1 MCCDTCGHV
10 QEYMRQVRLE
20 EIIRDT
26 QQVALRE
33 KAMEMLASSRHL
45 GARGS
50 PAAYFGP
57 APPAAPGMN
66 PFQQQHLQHQLFQ
79 VAYLATHM
87 ILLHRQ
93 LRKMS
98 FLSG

>member
-1 MCCDTCGHV
+1 MCGHV

-33 KAMEMLASSRHL
+33 KAMEMLASSRN
-45 GARGS
+45 RGG

-57 APPAAPGMN
+57 GPPAAPGMN
-66 PFQQQHLQHQLFQ
+66 PFQQQHLQHQLLQ
-79 VAYLATHM
+79 VA
-87 ILLHRQ
+87 I
-93 LRKMS
+93 
-98 FLSG
+98 